1 VVEMPPAVAVMAEV
15 AVTKRQLVV
24 VVVVEMQLVVA
35 VRQLAVA
42 EM

>member
-1 VVEMPPAVAVMAEV
+1 MPPVVAVMAEV
-15 AVTKRQLVV
+15 AVTKRQL
-24 VVVVEMQLVVA
+24 VVEMQLVVA

>member
-1 VVEMPPAVAVMAEV
+1 MPPVVAVMAEV
-15 AVTKRQLVV
+15 AVTKRQLV